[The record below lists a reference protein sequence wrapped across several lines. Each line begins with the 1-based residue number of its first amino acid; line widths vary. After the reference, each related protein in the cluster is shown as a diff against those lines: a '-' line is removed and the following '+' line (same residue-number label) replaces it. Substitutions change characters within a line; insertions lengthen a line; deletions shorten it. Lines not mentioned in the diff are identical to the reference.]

1 MCFTMR
7 PIYLMILNLFLVISL
22 TVAPTGA
29 ETADALYQKAATL
42 DKDGFL
48 EEAAETWEQVLQTQP
63 EKHLRTLV
71 QLRLSGTY
79 IKLAKTFRAV
89 EVAQSLVLS
98 QPDLF
103 DAQFHLGNAQS
114 KLKNYSEAIEAY
126 KKTIQLRPDEGLG
139 YIALSLTYFGNRNPS
154 AAIEQLREAKKIFKR
169 KKNISWYRD
178 ARIMVQQIRGFAPYP
193 PNFADLWLANNL
205 DLVRNTYE
213 KNVFN
218 PEDLEK

>member
-1 MCFTMR
+1 ML
-7 PIYLMILNLFLVISL
+7 IIL
-22 TVAPTGA
+22 TVATPGA
-29 ETADALYQKAATL
+29 ETATALYQKAATL

-48 EEAAETWEQVLQTQP
+48 DEATDAWEQVLEAQP
-63 EKHLRTLV
+63 EKNLQTLT
-71 QLRLSGTY
+71 QLRLLSTY
-79 IKLAKTFRAV
+79 IKLAELVKAV
-89 EVAQSLVLS
+89 EVGKSLVLS

-114 KLKNYSEAIEAY
+114 KLKNFPEAIEAY
-126 KKTIQLRPDEGLG
+126 KKTVQIRPDEGLG
-139 YIALSLTYFGNRNPS
+139 YIALSLAYFGNKNPD
-154 AAIEQLREAKKIFKR
+154 AAVEQLQEAKKIFKK

-178 ARIMVQQIRGFAPYP
+178 ARIMVQQIKGFAPYP

-218 PEDLEK
+218 PEDLQKN

>member
-1 MCFTMR
+1 MR
-7 PIYLMILNLFLVISL
+7 KINLLILNLFLIVFL
-22 TVAPTGA
+22 TAATTGA
-29 ETADALYQKAATL
+29 ETADALYQKAAAL

-48 EEAAETWEQVLQTQP
+48 DEAAETWEQVLQAQP
-63 EKHLRTLV
+63 GKHLQTLT

-79 IKLAKTFRAV
+79 LKLAETFKAV
-89 EVAQSLVLS
+89 EVAQSLALS

-114 KLKNYSEAIEAY
+114 KLKNYSEAVEAY

-139 YIALSLTYFGNRNPS
+139 YIALSLAYFGNKNPS
-154 AAIEQLREAKKIFKR
+154 AAVEQLKEAKKIFKR

-178 ARIMVQQIRGFAPYP
+178 ARIMVQQIKGFAPYP

-218 PEDLEK
+218 PKDLEK